1 MLLVSVGRLGSCIDN
16 LELLEVLLELDD
28 FPLWCEELCDEET
41 LLPFLPFS
49 FELELLLRI
58 LSGVLSK
65 SSCLEELPPEDWC
78 SLSDL
83 LESLE
88 LIEPRAVNS

>member
-1 MLLVSVGRLGSCIDN
+1 MEL
-16 LELLEVLLELDD
+16 LELLLEELDD

-41 LLPFLPFS
+41 LLPFLLLFS

-65 SSCLEELPPEDWC
+65 SSCLEELLPEDWC

-88 LIEPRAVNS
+88 LMQPREVNS